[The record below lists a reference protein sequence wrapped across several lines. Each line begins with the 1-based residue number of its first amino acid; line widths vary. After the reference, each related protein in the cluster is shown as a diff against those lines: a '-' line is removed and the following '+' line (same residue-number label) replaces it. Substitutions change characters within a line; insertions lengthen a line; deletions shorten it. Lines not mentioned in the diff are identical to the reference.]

1 MYLGIWRSL
10 TFWKKKKKGEK
21 TRNLMLI
28 KLLLMLKELIRYREP
43 FLCALV
49 CFQLLN
55 WSWAL
60 WPQQVTVISG
70 SHLGLF
76 ASVNV
81 VAFQLQ
87 MVKYFIFRG
96 GSPFQ
101 QLNGLML
108 HLFTYIF
115 FHLSVSVTISTWI
128 FLSVQ
133 LLLVLSG
140 QLPPMFALQT
150 APLFISFPALAHPTK
165 T

>member
-1 MYLGIWRSL
+1 
-10 TFWKKKKKGEK
+10 
-21 TRNLMLI
+21 MLI
-28 KLLLMLKELIRYREP
+28 KLLLMLKELIRCREP

-115 FHLSVSVTISTWI
+115 FT
-128 FLSVQ
+128 FQ
-133 LLLVLSG
+133 CPLLLVLGFSSVFSCCWYS
-140 QLPPMFALQT
+140 QASSHPCLLCKLHLC
-150 APLFISFPALAHPTK
+150 LFHSLLLHTQPKRSLLLVIVITSRIIAHK
-165 T
+165 